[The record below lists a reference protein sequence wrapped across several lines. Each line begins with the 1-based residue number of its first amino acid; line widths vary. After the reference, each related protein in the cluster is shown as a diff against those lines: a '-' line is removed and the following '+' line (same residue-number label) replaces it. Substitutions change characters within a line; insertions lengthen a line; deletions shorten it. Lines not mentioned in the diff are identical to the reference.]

1 MRFIC
6 TVFDIFFH
14 LFDILRHNLENNY
27 YLCAQNKC
35 NEMSTDILRIIEGG
49 LFNDKRKIINY
60 STRLAERL
68 RLEGDTQLADCILE
82 QIKTNSNKS
91 TATADAMRM
100 IPLDAD
106 SKLQIVEVIPE
117 NATKT
122 KIVLSD
128 MVKQKIDD
136 LINLVTHHEE
146 IERAG
151 IEIKNSLLLYGP
163 PGCGKTSIAHYISEQ
178 TRLPLVVAKLDGLV
192 SSLLGSTAKNIRKIF
207 SYAGNIPCILFLDE
221 FDAIAKARDDSHE
234 LGELKRVINSLLQN
248 IDSLPSSTVLIAAT
262 NHPQLLDK
270 AVWRRF
276 TIKSEVNLPDENNR
290 ITLIRLL
297 LEGYNCSFLE
307 DANRLNAFSNLV
319 SSMSPSDISTLLTRL
334 KVNYIINGLKD
345 ISYETLIQAVY
356 DYQGKDETI
365 DQRILFYS
373 ANGITQANI
382 SKMLNISVRQVR
394 NVLLSD
400 NHR

>member
-1 MRFIC
+1 
-6 TVFDIFFH
+6 
-14 LFDILRHNLENNY
+14 
-27 YLCAQNKC
+27 
-35 NEMSTDILRIIEGG
+35 MSTDILRIIEGG